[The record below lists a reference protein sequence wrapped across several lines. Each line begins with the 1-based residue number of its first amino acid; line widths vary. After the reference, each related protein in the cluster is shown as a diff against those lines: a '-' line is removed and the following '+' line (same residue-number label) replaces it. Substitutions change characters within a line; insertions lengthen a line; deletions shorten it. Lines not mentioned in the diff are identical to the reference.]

1 MPRDGSLSS
10 NSPLQYKT
18 TFRHTFSIPMQ
29 SLTFLSILMGS
40 TPLIIDGHI
49 GVFKP
54 HTQPYSYPFY
64 KSNGIVQ
71 WSQSAMYK
79 EREFGN
85 GRKEKNYWNCS
96 KKAIKF
102 D

>member
-1 MPRDGSLSS
+1 
-10 NSPLQYKT
+10 
-18 TFRHTFSIPMQ
+18 
-29 SLTFLSILMGS
+29 
-40 TPLIIDGHI
+40 
-49 GVFKP
+49 
-54 HTQPYSYPFY
+54 
-64 KSNGIVQ
+64 
-71 WSQSAMYK
+71 MYK